1 MLKVLVVDDESVV
14 RRGIVL
20 GVDWASMGW
29 NLLWVTLGNLLGHQ
43 VSIPMVDIGMA
54 QLAMHSCFETMGSR
68 DVEAF
73 VRAVRACYESSLRFT
88 PEGVAL
94 R

>member
-1 MLKVLVVDDESVV
+1 
-14 RRGIVL
+14 
-20 GVDWASMGW
+20 
-29 NLLWVTLGNLLGHQ
+29 
-43 VSIPMVDIGMA
+43 MA

-68 DVEAF
+68 DVETF
-73 VRAVRACYESSLRFT
+73 VRAAACYESSLRFT

>member
-1 MLKVLVVDDESVV
+1 MTSEWSPKIFSECA
-14 RRGIVL
+14 
-20 GVDWASMGW
+20 ASARAETCM
-29 NLLWVTLGNLLGHQ
+29 
-43 VSIPMVDIGMA
+43 
-54 QLAMHSCFETMGSR
+54 TMGSR

>member
-1 MLKVLVVDDESVV
+1 MQRYANRPDQ
-14 RRGIVL
+14 
-20 GVDWASMGW
+20 MGGS
-29 NLLWVTLGNLLGHQ
+29 TLGNIADTKLP
-43 VSIPMVDIGMA
+43 IPTVDIGMA

-73 VRAVRACYESSLRFT
+73 ARAVRACYESSLRFT

>member
-1 MLKVLVVDDESVV
+1 
-14 RRGIVL
+14 
-20 GVDWASMGW
+20 
-29 NLLWVTLGNLLGHQ
+29 
-43 VSIPMVDIGMA
+43 MA